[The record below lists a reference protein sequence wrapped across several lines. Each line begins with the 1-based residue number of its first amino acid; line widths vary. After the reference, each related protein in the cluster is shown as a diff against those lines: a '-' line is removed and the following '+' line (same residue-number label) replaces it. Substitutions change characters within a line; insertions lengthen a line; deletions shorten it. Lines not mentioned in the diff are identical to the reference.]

1 MTIDILTAN
10 SVALWK
16 QERIVFRGLN
26 NGQEFSAGNTV
37 TFWTNLHGS
46 GAHPIATY
54 RCDAD
59 GNVYI
64 DVTDYVRTY
73 SAGLTDIWFSG
84 NGFESP
90 KHIEAYVVGLI
101 NPAKALIPAHECSN
115 AAYIIP
121 PHKFISANGF
131 SHVLAFELRPTA
143 SSPTWTVKEYDDS
156 GTLYDTT
163 TTTGGSFALDDTVTS
178 KIELTAGVNDMTRVL
193 QPMLCDREYALVQWV
208 SFTGVTRRHVWEV
221 VKHTIAP
228 TDVTAFLTLDDNYRE
243 IKGRTDGLT
252 LRLDGLDAYDFWYY
266 ADLITSGNVQISL
279 DGGTTYERVQVTGKS
294 TTIPDGN
301 AINGKLEITLNWR
314 HYDAVNM

>member
-1 MTIDILTAN
+1 MTIDILTA
-10 SVALWK
+10 SEVALWK

-26 NGQEFSAGNTV
+26 NGAEFVANNTV

-46 GAHPIATY
+46 EASPIATY

-73 SAGLTDIWFSG
+73 SAGLDDIYFSG
-84 NGFESP
+84 SGFESL
-90 KHIEAYVVGLI
+90 KDIEVQIAGLI
-101 NPAKALIPAHECSN
+101 NPANALIPAHECSD

-131 SHVLAFELRPTA
+131 SHVLAFELQNTSA
-143 SSPTWTVKEYDDS
+143 TSWTFREWDDT
-156 GTLYDTT
+156 GALINTGITP
-163 TTTGGSFALDDTVTS
+163 GGSVSLDDPVTS
-178 KIELTAGVNDMTRVL
+178 KIELTAGAYDMPRVL
-193 QPMLCDREYALVQWV
+193 QPTLCDREYALVQWV
-208 SFTGVTRRHVWEV
+208 SFTGATRRHVWEV

-228 TDVTAFLTLDDNYRE
+228 ADVTAFLTLDDNYRE
-243 IKGRTDGLT
+243 MKGRTDGLT

-301 AINGKLEITLNWR
+301 AINGKLEITINWR

>member
-1 MTIDILTAN
+1 MTIDILTA
-10 SVALWK
+10 SEVALWK
-16 QERIVFRGLN
+16 QERIVFRGLY
-26 NGQEFSAGNTV
+26 NGAEFSAGNTV
-37 TFWTNLHGS
+37 TFRTNLHGS

-73 SAGLTDIWFSG
+73 SDGLTDIWISG
-84 NGFESP
+84 SGFEEP
-90 KHIEAYVVGLI
+90 KDIEVHIVGLI
-101 NPAKALIPAHECSN
+101 NPANALIPAHECSD

-131 SHVLAFELRPTA
+131 SHVLAFELQNTSA
-143 SSPTWTVKEYDDS
+143 TSWTFREWDDT
-156 GTLYDTT
+156 GTLIN
-163 TTTGGSFALDDTVTS
+163 TGITPSGSVSLDDTVTS
-178 KIELTAGVNDMTRVL
+178 KIELTAGAYDMTRVL

-228 TDVTAFLTLDDNYRE
+228 ADVTAFLTLDDNYRE
-243 IKGRTDGLT
+243 MKGRTDGLT

-279 DGGTTYERVQVTGKS
+279 DGGTTYERVQVTGKN

>member
-1 MTIDILTAN
+1 MTIDILTA
-10 SVALWK
+10 SEVALWK
-16 QERIVFRGLN
+16 QERIVFRGLY
-26 NGQEFSAGNTV
+26 NGAEFSAGNTV
-37 TFWTNLHGS
+37 TFWTNIHGS
-46 GAHPIATY
+46 EASPIATY

-73 SAGLTDIWFSG
+73 SAGLADIWFSG
-84 NGFESP
+84 SGFESP
-90 KHIEAYVVGLI
+90 KYIEAYVVGLI
-101 NPAKALIPAHECSN
+101 NPANALVPAHEYSS

-131 SHVLAFELRPTA
+131 SHVLAFELRNTA
-143 SSPTWTVKEYDDS
+143 AITWTFREWDD
-156 GTLYDTT
+156 
-163 TTTGGSFALDDTVTS
+163 TGALLHTGITAGGGVSLDDTVTS
-178 KIELTAGVNDMTRVL
+178 KIELTESGKTITRVL

-208 SFTGVTRRHVWEV
+208 SFTGATRRHVWEV

-228 TDVTAFLTLDDNYRE
+228 ADITAFLTLDDNYRE
-243 IKGRTDGLT
+243 MKGRTDGLT

-301 AINGKLEITLNWR
+301 AINGKLEVTINWR